1 MQSATAP
8 PGVLLAA
15 PRGACA
21 GVHRAI
27 ETVERALEIHGA
39 PVYVRKQIVHN
50 EHVVRELEG
59 KGARFVDSEEEVPAG
74 AVCVFSAH
82 GVSPQVRANARGRDL
97 TVVDATCPLV
107 AKVHQE
113 AIRYARTK
121 DTLILIG
128 HADHEEIE
136 GTYGEVPERTV
147 VVADVAQARRL
158 ELAPGTRAAYLTQ
171 TTLSVDD
178 TAEIVAVLQERF
190 PGLTGPGADDICY
203 ASQNRQNAV
212 KAIAGRSDLVLVV
225 GSANSSNSLRLVE
238 VARAAGTPARLLTD
252 PALLEAAWLTD
263 VRTVGLTA
271 GASVPEALVEQAL
284 GRLAELGFGEVGTE
298 ETVVESVTFRLPVE
312 LEEPRESDAARQAEE
327 SCAELLGR
335 VDRRITGLL
344 DAEAA
349 HWSSV
354 DPRAAVPVGVVAELI
369 AAGGKRLRPLF
380 CVTGYLAAG
389 ADGDEDAVVDAAAA
403 LELLHAFALL
413 HDDIIDNSPTR
424 RGTPTAHTAYT
435 DLHARHGWAGEPRRY
450 GEGVAIL
457 AGDLALSYANRL
469 AGALTGP
476 AARVWHELVTE
487 MIVGQQ
493 LDVALA
499 AEAVPDEALARWVAV
514 CKSGRYTIHR
524 PLALG
529 AALAGRPAL
538 YGAFEAYGVAAGE
551 AFQLR
556 DDLLDAFGDEEV
568 TGKPAGLDLD
578 EHKMTLL
585 IALGAAKDPE
595 VARLVEES
603 RRTDGNPAALHAALL
618 ASGVR
623 ADVEKRIDALVTDAR
638 TALADAAL
646 PDPWRLRLEELADM
660 VAYRDR

>member
-1 MQSATAP
+1 M
-8 PGVLLAA
+8 
-15 PRGACA
+15 
-21 GVHRAI
+21 
-27 ETVERALEIHGA
+27 
-39 PVYVRKQIVHN
+39 
-50 EHVVRELEG
+50 
-59 KGARFVDSEEEVPAG
+59 
-74 AVCVFSAH
+74 
-82 GVSPQVRANARGRDL
+82 
-97 TVVDATCPLV
+97 
-107 AKVHQE
+107 
-113 AIRYARTK
+113 
-121 DTLILIG
+121 
-128 HADHEEIE
+128 
-136 GTYGEVPERTV
+136 
-147 VVADVAQARRL
+147 
-158 ELAPGTRAAYLTQ
+158 
-171 TTLSVDD
+171 
-178 TAEIVAVLQERF
+178 
-190 PGLTGPGADDICY
+190 
-203 ASQNRQNAV
+203 
-212 KAIAGRSDLVLVV
+212 
-225 GSANSSNSLRLVE
+225 
-238 VARAAGTPARLLTD
+238 
-252 PALLEAAWLTD
+252 
-263 VRTVGLTA
+263 
-271 GASVPEALVEQAL
+271 
-284 GRLAELGFGEVGTE
+284 E
-298 ETVVESVTFRLPVE
+298 ETVVENVTFKLPVE
-312 LEEPRESDAARQAEE
+312 LGELGELRELGESGELRESGGAVGADASGAGQHASGAARHASDAGQHASDAARDAEE
-327 SCAELLGR
+327 ACAKLLDR
-335 VDRRITGLL
+335 VDRRITDLL
-344 DAEAA
+344 NAEAA

-380 CVTGYLAAG
+380 CVTGFLAAG
-389 ADGDEDAVVDAAAA
+389 ADGDEDTVVDAAAA
-403 LELLHAFALL
+403 LELLHAFALI

-424 RGTPTAHTAYT
+424 RGTPTAHAAHTA
-435 DLHARHGWAGEPRRY
+435 LHARSGWAGESRRY

-469 AGALTGP
+469 AGTLTGP
-476 AARVWHELVTE
+476 AAQVWHELVTE

-538 YGAFEAYGVAAGE
+538 YGVFEAYGVAAGE

-603 RRTDGNPAALHAALL
+603 RHADWNPAPLHAALL

-638 TALADAAL
+638 TAVTGAGL
-646 PDPWRLRLEELADM
+646 PDTWRLRLEELADL